1 MRFAVRLAS
10 TLSLALVAVTA
21 AAQAPGDS
29 GQTII
34 IRTAKVLDGKGGSIP
49 RATIVVRG
57 SKIVSVLPN
66 GAMIKAPPGSAMYD
80 LSSFTV
86 LPGLIDAHA
95 HVVWHFNPQGRYH
108 AGNDG
113 ETEIQGNLAIAGNA
127 YATLAAGVTTIQSP
141 GSPEDK
147 DLRDAIAREALP
159 GPRILTSLNPITER
173 GGTPDEIRQTIR
185 QRKEQGADLIKLFA
199 SKSIREGG
207 TQTMTDEQLAAACG
221 EAKALGLRT
230 LVHAHSAESMKA
242 AVKAGCTQIEHG
254 VFADDEVLKM
264 MADRGTYFDPQ
275 ICLVFRNYL
284 DNRAKYQ
291 GIGNYNDEGFA
302 SMERAIPIATAA
314 FRKAIATPGLKIVF
328 GTDAVA
334 GAHGRNAEE
343 LVCRVRDAGQKPMDA
358 IISATSLAAKAI
370 GLDATLGTV
379 APGLEADLVAVAGD
393 PSADIT
399 ALRNIA
405 FVMKGGRVYRNTR

>member
-1 MRFAVRLAS
+1 MRLAARLAS
-10 TLSLALVAVTA
+10 VLPFVLIAVAPA
-21 AAQAPGDS
+21 ARAQSDT
-29 GQTII
+29 GQTIV

-49 RATIVVRG
+49 RATILVRG

-66 GAMIKAPPGSAMYD
+66 GAMVKAPPGSAIYD

-95 HVVWHFNPQGRYH
+95 HVVWHFTPQGRYH

-127 YATLAAGVTTIQSP
+127 YATLAAGITTIQSP

-147 DLRDAIAREALP
+147 DLRDAIARDALP

-207 TQTMTDEQLAAACG
+207 AQTMTDEQLGAACG

-264 MADRGTYFDPQ
+264 MADHGTYFDPQ

-314 FRKAIATPGLKIVF
+314 FRKAIATAGLKIVF

-334 GAHGRNAEE
+334 GAHGRNVEE
-343 LVCRVRDAGQKPMDA
+343 LVCRVRDGGQKPMDA
-358 IISATSLAAKAI
+358 VVSATSLAARAI
-370 GLDATLGTV
+370 GLDASLGAV
-379 APGLEADLVAVAGD
+379 APGLQADLIAVSGD

-399 ALRNIA
+399 ALRNVA
-405 FVMKGGRVYRNTR
+405 FVMKGGQVYRNTR